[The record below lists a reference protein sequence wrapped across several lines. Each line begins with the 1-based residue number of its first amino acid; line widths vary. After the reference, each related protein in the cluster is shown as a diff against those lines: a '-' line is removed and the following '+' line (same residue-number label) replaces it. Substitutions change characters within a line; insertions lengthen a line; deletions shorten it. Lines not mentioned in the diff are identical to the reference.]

1 MDVSGRGGAEITH
14 KNSQTSNEG
23 LLLLVAAVSHVVIAQ
38 LDRSDVT
45 QIIHTVYIS
54 KSTLRIQCVR
64 ILDKHFSFEEGP
76 GLIFS
81 L

>member
-45 QIIHTVYIS
+45 QIIHTV
-54 KSTLRIQCVR
+54 
-64 ILDKHFSFEEGP
+64 
-76 GLIFS
+76 
-81 L
+81 